1 MPHPSI
7 NIKGLGFSYPGRTIF
22 SNLAM
27 SLEPGNIYG
36 LLGLNG
42 AGKSTLLHLMSG
54 LLLPNSGSIDSLGFE
69 PGERDPGYLQDI
81 FVLPEELH
89 LPRVKVSQYLK
100 SLARF
105 YPKFSQSQF
114 DRCMQAFEL
123 PADAVLTELSHGQK
137 KKFYLS
143 FGLACKSSILI
154 MDEPTNGLDVPSKGL
169 FRRLVAEHATEDRV
183 FIISTHQLKDVEA
196 LIDPL
201 LILHNGRILLKAG
214 ITELSTILH
223 MELESAQPM
232 EAEDLLYTEAVV
244 GGHWAVRKG
253 GDEHG
258 RLDMEVLF
266 NAVIAQP
273 ESFQSLFQ
281 RSEEGAA

>member
-1 MPHPSI
+1 M
-7 NIKGLGFSYPGRTIF
+7 
-22 SNLAM
+22 NLEA
-27 SLEPGNIYG
+27 GNIYG

-54 LLLPNSGSIDSLGFE
+54 LLLPKSGSINAMGYV
-69 PGERDPGYLQDI
+69 PGERDPSYLQDI

-89 LPRVKVSQYLK
+89 LPRVKVGQYLK
-100 SLARF
+100 NLTRF

-143 FGLACKSSILI
+143 FGLACRSSILI

-169 FRRLVAEHATEDRV
+169 FRRLVAEHATDDRV
-183 FIISTHQLKDVEA
+183 FIISTHQLKDVES

-201 LILHNGRILLKAG
+201 LILHNGRILLHAT
-214 ITELSTILH
+214 ITELSNLLH
-223 MELESAQPM
+223 MEFEPAQPID
-232 EAEDLLYTEAVV
+232 AEQLLYTEPAV
-244 GGHWAVRKG
+244 GGHWVVRKG
-253 GDEHG
+253 GDVHG
-258 RLDMEVLF
+258 RIDMEVLF
-266 NAVIAQP
+266 NAVIAHP
-273 ESFQSLFQ
+273 ESFQRLFQ
-281 RSEEGAA
+281 LGEESTA